1 MTFQKKPKQKSNYP
15 GMLENFEKQ
24 RVNNWPK
31 AKQKMQSGFNVRS
44 GFIPGSRKVP
54 TG

>member
-24 RVNNWPK
+24 RFGSFIK
-31 AKQKMQSGFNVRS
+31 TKQKIQPRFNVKS

-54 TG
+54 S

>member
-24 RVNNWPK
+24 RVNAWPK
-31 AKQKMQSGFNVRS
+31 PQQKIKTNFNLRQGFV
-44 GFIPGSRKVP
+44 PGSRKVP